1 MMRPRFFRVGLG
13 ASWVACLLSAMVMG
27 AVDEPTTAAKLIER
41 LHMAK
46 IPGEGAWFAVTSK
59 SDIMLPA
66 SALPP
71 RYVSSRPAGTAI
83 YALVTRADFSAMH
96 RLKTDEIWHFYA
108 GDPIKLL
115 LLYPDGKDAVVI
127 LGADVLGGQQ
137 PQFTVPAGVWMGAIP
152 KGDEA
157 GAYSL
162 FGTTMAPGFDYA
174 DYEPGYRETLQAV
187 YPARAGL
194 IAELTRAEFVK
205 PPVDT
210 AVPEAPVV
218 SRVFAS
224 EEIDKIAVAPGVE
237 LRELVGRVAKAKSGA
252 GSIAWFSLKPGKSS
266 GMSYNKVGEEV
277 FLIIKGKGTVV
288 LDGKSTRVAAGSV
301 VAIKPHARH
310 ALWADAGEA
319 LEFYAI
325 TWPAFSPE
333 DYVRVE

>member
-1 MMRPRFFRVGLG
+1 MRARFLKVGLG
-13 ASWVACLLSAMVMG
+13 ASWVACLLSGMVMG
-27 AVDEPTTAAKLIER
+27 AADEATTAARLIER

-46 IPGEGAWFAVTSK
+46 IPGEGAWFAVTST

-66 SALPP
+66 SALPV
-71 RYVSSRPAGTAI
+71 RYGSPRPAGTAI

-96 RLKTDEIWHFYA
+96 WLKTDEIWHFYA
-108 GDPIKLL
+108 GDPIELL
-115 LLYPDGKDAVVI
+115 LLYPEGKDAVVT
-127 LGADVLGGQQ
+127 LGADVLGGQR
-137 PQFTVPAGVWMGAIP
+137 PQFTVPAGVWMGARP
-152 KGDEA
+152 KGDAA

-174 DYEPGYRETLQAV
+174 DYEPGYRETLQAA

-205 PPVDT
+205 PPVGP
-210 AVPEAPVV
+210 AVSATPVV

-224 EEIDKIAVAPGVE
+224 EEIGKIAVAPGVE
-237 LRELVGRVAKAKSGA
+237 LRELVGRVAKAKSDA
-252 GSIAWFSLKPGKSS
+252 GSIAWFSLEPGKSS
-266 GMSYNKVGEEV
+266 GVSYNKVGEEV
-277 FLIIKGKGTVV
+277 FLITKGKGTVV
-288 LDGKSTRVAAGSV
+288 LDGQSTRVTAGSV
-301 VAIKPHARH
+301 VDIKPHAQH
-310 ALWADAGEA
+310 ALLADAGEA